1 MMNGR
6 EKSDSAVVAMK
17 PANKAGEPAAE
28 QVSQG
33 RGPRGTRV
41 SHTRTGRSTGQAC
54 HRGWNVYGKLQDS
67 GRRSGS
73 PRFYTTSRST
83 DFGWHS
89 LRSNAMRLPEWM
101 A

>member
-17 PANKAGEPAAE
+17 PANKAGEPTAE
-28 QVSQG
+28 WAE
-33 RGPRGTRV
+33 PRAGTKGTRV
-41 SHTRTGRSTGQAC
+41 SHARTGRSTGQPC

-73 PRFYTTSRST
+73 PRFYTT
-83 DFGWHS
+83 
-89 LRSNAMRLPEWM
+89 
-101 A
+101 